1 MPAPVVEIRG
11 DGVAAY
17 CCTHLLRK
25 AGLTVRLVRPDRP
38 RVPALLLSEAALQLL
53 RDIFDSP
60 SLLADSFPIRQ
71 RIVAWTAGQGVSRME
86 HRGYVTSEQEL
97 LANLLPDA
105 PAAPVESDWIVYSSH
120 PLPAGVDHQRLGS
133 RTAVAWRVR
142 LDDRCPPA
150 ACMMESLA
158 AGWLF
163 LLPDGHGTAWL
174 LAVGAAAADPLP
186 GSQLIAP
193 HIASLEAPSKPF
205 PAYPSIASKLA
216 GPDWLACG
224 SAAMSFDP
232 ICGDGTALAVRAAI
246 LAAAVI
252 RAHSDGHDPASL
264 RQHYEA
270 RVRAG
275 FQRHIDLCR
284 QFYRHGF
291 GGPWW
296 DTELAALDGFQPTP
310 PPPFRY
316 RLRDLTLEPVS
327 C

>member
-1 MPAPVVEIRG
+1 MSAPVVEVRG
-11 DGVAAY
+11 DGIAAY

-25 AGLTVRLVRPDRP
+25 AGIPVRLVRPDRP
-38 RVPALLLSEAALQLL
+38 RVPAILISEAALHLL

-60 SLLADSFPIRQ
+60 SLLANSFLIRQ
-71 RIVAWTAGQGVSRME
+71 RIVAWAAGQGVSRME

-97 LANLLPDA
+97 LASLLPDGETCSA
-105 PAAPVESDWIVYSSH
+105 KPDFLIYSSN
-120 PLPAGVDHQRLGS
+120 PLPAGVNQQHLGS
-133 RTAVAWRVR
+133 RAAIAWRAALR
-142 LDDRCPPA
+142 HGCPPA
-150 ACMMESLA
+150 ACMMESLP

-163 LLPDGHGTAWL
+163 LLPDGEHLAWL
-174 LAVGAAAADPLP
+174 LAVGDAAGRPL
-186 GSQLIAP
+186 GTSELIAP
-193 HIASLEAPSKPF
+193 YIETLSEASSPF
-205 PAYPSIASKLA
+205 PSHPRIATQLA
-216 GPDWLACG
+216 GPGWLACG

-252 RAHSDGHDPASL
+252 RAHLDGHDPASL
-264 RQHYEA
+264 RQHYES

-275 FQRHIDLCR
+275 FQRHVDLCR

-296 DTELAALDGFQPTP
+296 EAELAALDAFSPGTP
-310 PPPFRY
+310 EPFRY

-327 C
+327 E